1 MVLALVALMWGGVA
15 VASAVTARHRAQAAA
30 DLAALSA
37 AYRIA
42 AGHAAACGT
51 ADYVATAMGARVA
64 DCAVDGLDVQVR
76 TTVAVPTVGP
86 ATGPASAVARA
97 GPVDPA
103 P

>member
-1 MVLALVALMWGGVA
+1 MAAALAASVAIDA
-15 VASAVTARHRAQAAA
+15 AKANAKDCIAQAAA